1 MEFDFILTDEP
12 SEETKEINIY
22 KELEKTLKTEE
33 EIEKLEVPEKIE
45 GNCKIGN
52 YEKKELARKKENVNK
67 KVKTKNKVELT
78 DLSKSKLGIE
88 GEKYVYKNLCLEKSK
103 LLETLNI
110 NKKDIKNIIFY
121 NINYD
126 ILKEDLSVG
135 HGCDIEII
143 LKTNE
148 HIYLEVKTSYENL
161 DSYSMT
167 YNEFKCNK
175 ENQDNYY
182 VIKLS
187 KFKYIKKDESKIN
200 MTVIKNPYKIFM
212 ENAEILKTI
221 TFF

>member
-88 GEKYVYKNLCLEKSK
+88 GKKYVYKNLCLEKSK

>member
-12 SEETKEINIY
+12 KEERKEIDIY
-22 KELEKTLKTEE
+22 EELEKTLKKEE
-33 EIEKLEVPEKIE
+33 EIENLEVPEEIE

-52 YEKKELARKKENVNK
+52 YEKKELVRKKENVNK

-103 LLETLNI
+103 LLKILNI

-175 ENQDNYY
+175 ENQDKYY

-200 MTVIKNPYKIFM
+200 MIVIKNPYKIFM
-212 ENAEILKTI
+212 ENAEILKAI

>member
-200 MTVIKNPYKIFM
+200 MTVIKNPYKVFM

>member
-33 EIEKLEVPEKIE
+33 EIEKFEVPEKIE